1 MNIKNHPITK
11 NLNARMAKWDKE
23 NPTPALGE
31 RIAKWREIYEE
42 ERLAYLDEVE
52 KRLKEKM

>member
-1 MNIKNHPITK
+1 MKNHPIIK

-23 NPTPALGE
+23 NPMPALGE

-42 ERLAYLDEVE
+42 ERLAYLSEIE
-52 KRLKEKM
+52 ESLKEKM